1 MIGFLLPAIF
11 SIGLAAAGGKVM
23 KVESSAFREGE
34 VIPVKYT
41 CDGADLSPPLSWS
54 DIPEGTK
61 SFVIIAD
68 DPDAPI
74 GTFTHWVIYDI
85 PAKVRSLEE
94 GVPKTERVGDA
105 KQGLNDFG
113 YVGYGGP
120 CPPKGHGYHRY
131 FFKVYALDVRSVGLP
146 PKATRREVEKRIRG
160 HILGEGSLMGRYKRD

>member
-1 MIGFLLPAIF
+1 
-11 SIGLAAAGGKVM
+11 M

-120 CPPKGHGYHRY
+120 CPPKG
-131 FFKVYALDVRSVGLP
+131 
-146 PKATRREVEKRIRG
+146 RG
-160 HILGEGSLMGRYKRD
+160 